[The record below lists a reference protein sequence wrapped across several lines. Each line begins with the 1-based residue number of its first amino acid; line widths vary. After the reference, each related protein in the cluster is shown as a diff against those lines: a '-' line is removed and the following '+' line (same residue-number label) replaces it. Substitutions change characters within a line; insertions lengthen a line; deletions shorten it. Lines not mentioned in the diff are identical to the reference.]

1 MGTSQSA
8 GNTNVVSRGLFV
20 LISIGATFAFLPSIL
35 GLLSILAR
43 DCHAR
48 EDFLVPFLI
57 QAVGALMMFLGFLFA
72 YKKVRKYQ
80 VRNSGFLLAT
90 VTCFIGM
97 GANLIFGICNSEKHL
112 NLALKDIEPGTAILV
127 AVFLLVNLLM
137 AIACFKISRYFSR
150 YGFWGAMFIL
160 TFLTMTSVYV
170 IWNGSFRF
178 PYNSTI
184 DAITTRHNIYEYRES
199 DNEYSDYYNYSYN
212 HNSVYATGRDK
223 WYYEGS
229 SYYQFVDSHRL
240 MPKGVTGITCGMT
253 FLSLLLAWIA
263 SIIAIGARPQKRL
276 RDIVT
281 KLDEEKLASEIAD
294 INVQTSDD
302 WQCELIKHLYEA
314 EYGNERTAQTD
325 HSQYMP
331 KSEVL
336 PDTPSVRIP
345 PKAPSEVSPSTP
357 QPELPADIV
366 NQLMHCDNGR
376 LQEIIDKPAF
386 YNPAVVTK
394 ARELLG
400 RRQAWEQI
408 SNLPDTELMSITMA
422 TKGIYTD
429 EIVEAAAME
438 LFQRNSSVLR
448 DEFMNLSPDVLASI
462 AKGTAPAPEGIR
474 LAAQSYLSK
483 NMKF

>member
-48 EDFLVPFLI
+48 EDFMVPFLI
-57 QAVGALMMFLGFLFA
+57 QAAGALMMFLGFLFA
-72 YKKVRKYQ
+72 YKKVRKYR

-90 VTCFIGM
+90 ITCFIGM
-97 GANLIFGICNSEKHL
+97 GANLIFGICNSENHL
-112 NLALKDIEPGTAILV
+112 NLALKDIEVGTAILV

-137 AIACFKISRYFSR
+137 AIACFKIARYFSR

-199 DNEYSDYYNYSYN
+199 NNEYSDYYNYSYN
-212 HNSVYATGRDK
+212 YNSVYATGCDK

-253 FLSLLLAWIA
+253 FLSLLLTWIA

-276 RDIVT
+276 RDIMT

-294 INVQTSDD
+294 INVQTSVD

-314 EYGNERTAQTD
+314 EYGNER
-325 HSQYMP
+325 
-331 KSEVL
+331 
-336 PDTPSVRIP
+336 
-345 PKAPSEVSPSTP
+345 
-357 QPELPADIV
+357 LPADIV
-366 NQLMHCDNGR
+366 NQLMHLDNGR
-376 LQEIIDKPAF
+376 LKEIIEKPAF

-438 LFQRNSSVLR
+438 LFQRNSPVLR
-448 DEFMNLSPDVLASI
+448 DQFMNLSPDVLASI
-462 AKGTAPAPEGIR
+462 ANGTAPAPEGIR